1 MADFRTFGLPD
12 CVNGTDADVALAR
25 AMVDAWR
32 SGGMF
37 GIACNR
43 WQVRRIEDT
52 FEVSRRFFAM
62 PADLKS
68 RCVSDLTYAG
78 YLPAGQG
85 EIFLVCPDIPLDDVR
100 VRAQW
105 ACHGPMPW
113 PGVEYRRTVRSYLSE
128 LSQIGENLLRLIALG
143 LGMPEIDWLTDDGWH
158 HMQVRRFPVGA
169 ARPRADYGMLVI
181 TAQEDDPF
189 RLTVS
194 PGEIM
199 RFLTN
204 GSLRPAPHP
213 ATEHTMVYSHEPNF
227 DTGIR
232 PFEEPSGF
240 VHYGTH
246 FTRMF
251 MGQYPDRVTTRRILA
266 EGRLSILAGL
276 AQRASVGA

>member
-1 MADFRTFGLPD
+1 MAEFRTFGLPD
-12 CVNGTDADVALAR
+12 CVNGTAADVALAR

-32 SGGMF
+32 SDGMF
-37 GIACNR
+37 RIACDR
-43 WQVRRIEDT
+43 WQARRVADT
-52 FEVSRRFFAM
+52 FEVSSRFFAM
-62 PADLKS
+62 PEELKA

-85 EIFLVCPDIPLDDVR
+85 EVFLVCPDIPLDDAR

-113 PGVEYRRTVRSYLSE
+113 PGVEYRRTVRPYLSE

-158 HMQVRRFPVGA
+158 HLQVRRFPVGA
-169 ARPRADYGMLVI
+169 AQPRADYGMLVI
-181 TAQEDDPF
+181 TAQEGSPD
-189 RLTVS
+189 RLAVS

-199 RFLTN
+199 QFLM
-204 GSLRPAPHP
+204 GGALPPAPNP
-213 ATEHTMVYSHEPNF
+213 TTGHTMVYAHEPNF

-232 PFEEPSGF
+232 PFAESAGF

-251 MGQYPDRVTTRRILA
+251 MGDYPDRVTTRRILA

-276 AQRASVGA
+276 ARRASVGA